1 MIIKTLA
8 TRVAGSAMHPRKEKD
23 VQPGQ
28 TEEHILCIPPRIRVN
43 KTL

>member
-8 TRVAGSAMHPRKEKD
+8 TRVAESAMHPRKERD
-23 VQPGQ
+23 VQPGL
-28 TEEHILCIPPRIRVN
+28 TVEYILCIPPRFIEN